1 MVDADKQRMFAK
13 LKRYQWPMYIIV
25 ILAYMLTLFH
35 RITPAV
41 MGPELMKD
49 LQLDAVAFG
58 FLGLAFTW
66 TYAIAQAPV
75 GALLDKFGA
84 RRGLTIILI
93 LAVVGSVVFAAGQN
107 FVVVVIGRIIIALAV
122 AGFLIGGAKIVA
134 AWFTSAQYPVLW
146 GLFMGFGAL
155 GSVFA
160 TTPLQYL
167 MTSFG
172 WRGSIYIVA
181 GLSIVLT
188 IIAYTMLR
196 DRPSDVGLVTPDELA
211 GVTVPQVK
219 ADTKHDDS
227 QDSLKGVLA
236 MPMLWLIGLLS
247 LGVNSSA
254 QTLQS
259 LWNGIYLA
267 DVYAFSK
274 PVISD
279 ILFYSAIGLVVGSF
293 LSGWA
298 VRIFNSARTMTIG
311 TTAFLLVW
319 LYMTV
324 NIKSMSIA
332 ELKAVN
338 FCYGFLQMVT
348 IATTFT
354 FIKELVPQSR
364 LGTAMGVVN
373 SFAWIFGAGL
383 FQQIWGL
390 IIKSVSN
397 GVKPYPVEAFQTAF
411 WVQVI
416 VLVIGAACAFYIL
429 KTSSKSTAQ
438 KSNQSKVPNA

>member
-1 MVDADKQRMFAK
+1 LELDKQKMLSK
-13 LKRYQWPMYIIV
+13 LKKYQWPMYIIV

-49 LQLDAVAFG
+49 LQLDAISFG

-75 GALLDKFGA
+75 GALLDRFGA
-84 RRGLTIILI
+84 RRGLTIILT
-93 LAVVGSVVFAAGQN
+93 LAIIGSVVFAVGQS
-107 FVVVVIGRIIIALAV
+107 FPIIVIGRIIIALAV

-134 AWFTSAQYPVLW
+134 AWFTTAQYPVLW

-172 WRGSIYIVA
+172 WRGSILIVA
-181 GLSIVLT
+181 GLSVVLA
-188 IIAYTMLR
+188 IIAYTVLR
-196 DRPSDVGLVTPDELA
+196 DRPSEVGLVSPDELA
-211 GVTVPQVK
+211 GVAVSQTKAGEQQV
-219 ADTKHDDS
+219 DS
-227 QDSLKGVLA
+227 QNSLKGVLA
-236 MPMLWLIGLLS
+236 MPMLWVIGLLS

-267 DVYAFSK
+267 DVYSFSK

-298 VRIFNSARTMTIG
+298 VRMLNSARTMAIG

-319 LYMTV
+319 LYMTF
-324 NIKSMSIA
+324 NIKNMTVM
-332 ELKAVN
+332 ELKVVN
-338 FCYGFLQMVT
+338 FCFGFLQMVT

-354 FIKELVPQSR
+354 YIKELVPQAR

-383 FQQIWGL
+383 FQQLWGI
-390 IIKSVSN
+390 IIKAVSQ

-411 WVQVI
+411 WVQVV
-416 VLVIGAACAFYIL
+416 VLIIGVVCAFYIL
-429 KTSSKSTAQ
+429 KTNSDSKDVKK
-438 KSNQSKVPNA
+438 KSPPLL

>member
-1 MVDADKQRMFAK
+1 MLDMNKQKMIAK
-13 LKRYQWPMYIIV
+13 LKRYQWPMYAIV

-49 LQLDAVAFG
+49 LQLDAVSFG

-75 GALLDKFGA
+75 GALLDRFGA
-84 RRGLTIILI
+84 RRGLTIILT
-93 LAVVGSVVFAAGQN
+93 LAIIGSVIFAIGQS
-107 FVVVVIGRIIIALAV
+107 FLVVVIGRVVIALAV

-134 AWFTSAQYPVLW
+134 AWFTTAQYPVLW

-172 WRGSIYIVA
+172 WRGSILIVA
-181 GLSIVLT
+181 GLSVVLT
-188 IIAYTMLR
+188 IVAYTVLR
-196 DRPSDVGLVTPDELA
+196 DRPSEVGLVTPDELA
-211 GVTVPQVK
+211 GVVVPQTKVDEQQ
-219 ADTKHDDS
+219 ADPHN
-227 QDSLKGVLA
+227 SLKGVLA
-236 MPMLWLIGLLS
+236 MPMLWIIGLLS

-267 DVYAFSK
+267 DVYSFSK
-274 PVISD
+274 PVISE

-298 VRIFNSARTMTIG
+298 VRLLNSARTMAIG

-319 LYMTV
+319 LYMTF
-324 NIKSMSIA
+324 NIKSMSVM

-338 FCYGFLQMVT
+338 FCFGFLQMVT

-373 SFAWIFGAGL
+373 SFAWVFGAGL

-390 IIKSVSN
+390 IIKSVSQ

-411 WVQVI
+411 WVQVV
-416 VLVIGAACAFYIL
+416 VLVIGAVCAFYIL
-429 KTSSKSTAQ
+429 KKDSSKSA
-438 KSNQSKVPNA
+438 NVHIEG